1 VAINELGVGTVT
13 NLLTGQFDSP
23 LDLGNWPGY
32 YYDQNRD
39 GRLSTL
45 DALRVLNGLALIA
58 GAGEAV
64 LMRSWQPNP
73 KASNSFRDTVTQ
85 VRNGD
90 VASEQVTAI
99 EVTTIEVTAI
109 EVTAIEVTTIE
120 VTTIEV
126 TTIEVTTIEV
136 TAINVTAFKAV
147 DEAFE
152 TCLLTS
158 ESNNATGSDRQQA
171 IDAAMVNL
179 LHETTGLQ

>member
-1 VAINELGVGTVT
+1 MAINELGVGTVT

-99 EVTTIEVTAI
+99 EVTA
-109 EVTAIEVTTIE
+109 
-120 VTTIEV
+120 IEV

>member
-99 EVTTIEVTAI
+99 EVTAI

>member
-1 VAINELGVGTVT
+1 MAINELGVGTVT

-99 EVTTIEVTAI
+99 EVTTIEVT
-109 EVTAIEVTTIE
+109 TIE

>member
-109 EVTAIEVTTIE
+109 
-120 VTTIEV
+120 
-126 TTIEVTTIEV
+126 
-136 TAINVTAFKAV
+136 NVTAFKAV

>member
-1 VAINELGVGTVT
+1 MAINELGVGTVT

-99 EVTTIEVTAI
+99 EVTAI
-109 EVTAIEVTTIE
+109 D
-120 VTTIEV
+120 
-126 TTIEVTTIEV
+126 
-136 TAINVTAFKAV
+136 VTAFKAV

>member
-1 VAINELGVGTVT
+1 MAINELGVGTVT

-99 EVTTIEVTAI
+99 EVTAI
-109 EVTAIEVTTIE
+109 EVTA
-120 VTTIEV
+120 IEV

>member
-1 VAINELGVGTVT
+1 MAINELGVGTVT

-99 EVTTIEVTAI
+99 EVTAI
-109 EVTAIEVTTIE
+109 EVTA
-120 VTTIEV
+120 
-126 TTIEVTTIEV
+126 IEV

-158 ESNNATGSDRQQA
+158 ESNNAKGSGRQQA
-171 IDAAMVNL
+171 IDAVMVNL

>member
-1 VAINELGVGTVT
+1 MAINELGVGTVT

-99 EVTTIEVTAI
+99 EVTTIEVT
-109 EVTAIEVTTIE
+109 
-120 VTTIEV
+120 
-126 TTIEVTTIEV
+126 TIEVTTIEV

>member
-99 EVTTIEVTAI
+99 EVTAIEVTAI

-120 VTTIEV
+120 VTTIE
-126 TTIEVTTIEV
+126 
-136 TAINVTAFKAV
+136 VTAFKAV

>member
-1 VAINELGVGTVT
+1 MAINELGVGTVT

-99 EVTTIEVTAI
+99 EVTAI
-109 EVTAIEVTTIE
+109 EVTA
-120 VTTIEV
+120 
-126 TTIEVTTIEV
+126 IEVTTIEV

>member
-1 VAINELGVGTVT
+1 MAINELGVGTVT

-109 EVTAIEVTTIE
+109 
-120 VTTIEV
+120 
-126 TTIEVTTIEV
+126 
-136 TAINVTAFKAV
+136 NVTAFKAV

>member
-1 VAINELGVGTVT
+1 
-13 NLLTGQFDSP
+13 
-23 LDLGNWPGY
+23 
-32 YYDQNRD
+32 
-39 GRLSTL
+39 
-45 DALRVLNGLALIA
+45 
-58 GAGEAV
+58 
-64 LMRSWQPNP
+64 MRSWQPNP
-73 KASNSFRDTVTQ
+73 EASNRFRDTVTQ

-90 VASEQVTAI
+90 VASEQ
-99 EVTTIEVTAI
+99 
-109 EVTAIEVTTIE
+109 
-120 VTTIEV
+120 
-126 TTIEVTTIEV
+126 V